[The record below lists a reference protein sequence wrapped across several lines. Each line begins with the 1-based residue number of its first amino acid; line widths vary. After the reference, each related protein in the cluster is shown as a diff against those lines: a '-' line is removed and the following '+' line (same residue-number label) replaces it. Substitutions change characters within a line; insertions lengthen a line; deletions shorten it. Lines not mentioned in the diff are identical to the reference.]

1 MPDQISQAIWL
12 TQGCA
17 MGSYNQ
23 LALVPKHLLQARPY
37 YENAGPDV
45 RQDLDFPK
53 AKMQQPEDVESTL
66 LDNLRM
72 KIDSPLSLVVQT
84 PSPA

>member
-1 MPDQISQAIWL
+1 MPWAAI
-12 TQGCA
+12 
-17 MGSYNQ
+17 NQ

-37 YENAGPDV
+37 YGNAGPDV
-45 RQDLDFPK
+45 QQDLDFPK
-53 AKMQQPEDVESTL
+53 AKVQQSEDVQSTP

-72 KIDSPLSLVVQT
+72 KTDSPLSLVVQM